1 MDKFIAYVDL
11 YLFKIF
17 TDEED
22 SKTADAIM
30 QLFKHRESLDIF
42 NKKAIYIYIREQTE
56 QDTPQITK
64 VMKKLERVYKRLHN
78 QYLDYGY
85 VSLNY

>member
-1 MDKFIAYVDL
+1 MDL